1 MQIKYKR
8 ITRKQESAFFNLFL
22 SSHLVLYSFL
32 LCFLTSKLS
41 SSFVNIIGILG
52 INKVIVLFLSFFG
65 HTQWYH
71 PWMNSYFQYIAKS
84 QERARRRFISISDHT
99 LAIIIL
105 LFYVLVELILKYK
118 VRKDQGILFF
128 LVLTLENNIFFIFYF

>member
-1 MQIKYKR
+1 
-8 ITRKQESAFFNLFL
+8 
-22 SSHLVLYSFL
+22 
-32 LCFLTSKLS
+32 
-41 SSFVNIIGILG
+41 
-52 INKVIVLFLSFFG
+52 
-65 HTQWYH
+65 
-71 PWMNSYFQYIAKS
+71 MNSYFQYIAKS